1 MLTGYRVEP
10 SVVGV
15 KNTKSAVTSV
25 HPQGGEGADQME
37 ILILVLALVAL
48 DVAAQLYAA
57 DSRPPEAERGG
68 S

>member
-1 MLTGYRVEP
+1 
-10 SVVGV
+10 
-15 KNTKSAVTSV
+15 
-25 HPQGGEGADQME
+25 ME

-57 DSRPPEAERGG
+57 DSRPGEAERRR

>member
-1 MLTGYRVEP
+1 
-10 SVVGV
+10 
-15 KNTKSAVTSV
+15 
-25 HPQGGEGADQME
+25 ME

-57 DSRPPEAERGG
+57 DSRPAEAERRG